1 MFRVIFC
8 HLLRYLCYLYH
19 YLQDELILHFFQM
32 CWQNHQLE
40 MYMASPEK
48 KWPQHVDMTPKQNKF
63 TEDVFSPPSG
73 FDVLKVGGTTQR
85 CLKERG
91 GWTACEM
98 TGGALHGSAGVF
110 FWKFGVLLKSKF
122 GIFGRCESLGA
133 GEFFWGMTFSPDVK
147 ATFFFNWL
155 VISMIAAIFNQSFTE
170 EVLCFI
176 KQIVMMVHPWKLTLQ
191 WKLPMFKR
199 KYMFKWWIFH
209 CHVSFRGGL
218 SWMMKLRHEW
228 RKI

>member
-8 HLLRYLCYLYH
+8 HLLDICVIFTTTCKMNSFWR
-19 YLQDELILHFFQM
+19 FFQM

-40 MYMASPEK
+40 MYMASPKK

-91 GWTACEM
+91 GWTAGEM

-110 FWKFGVLLKSKF
+110 F
-122 GIFGRCESLGA
+122 ESLA
-133 GEFFWGMTFSPDVK
+133 FFWNRNSEYLVG
-147 ATFFFNWL
+147 ANLWGRENFFGGWHSHRMSRLSFFLLAGDFNDCCNFQP
-155 VISMIAAIFNQSFTE
+155 IFYGRGP
-170 EVLCFI
+170 L
-176 KQIVMMVHPWKLTLQ
+176 
-191 WKLPMFKR
+191 
-199 KYMFKWWIFH
+199 FH
-209 CHVSFRGGL
+209 
-218 SWMMKLRHEW
+218 
-228 RKI
+228 